1 MARFTSGKSLWTA
14 RAWPRVDLFMTI
26 MRTSVRLLAEAGVA
40 AAALVVLAPQRADA
54 QRRPGVGMGF
64 YTTTGLVTG
73 EVEGGNVTS
82 TTALAEAPTVAI
94 SGLLTVPLKKAPKR
108 AWVAALRVTPLGL
121 GNGRSCYV
129 TPDITGC
136 QNLRFEERAALL
148 AGGSFDIRTTV
159 LRVMVGPSLHQVEQ
173 EGARIGTTVRA
184 DLASP
189 RLRGST
195 PVLFLSRTF
204 LGSQRG
210 EAVGLTTLGLG
221 FRWIRKR

>member
-1 MARFTSGKSLWTA
+1 MAPSTSGKPPWIVRDS
-14 RAWPRVDLFMTI
+14 RRVDFAMTI
-26 MRTSVRLLAEAGVA
+26 MRNSVRRLAKAGVA
-40 AAALVVLAPQRADA
+40 AAALLVLASLRSEA

-64 YTTTGLVTG
+64 YTTTGLVTA

-108 AWVAALRVTPLGL
+108 AWVAGLRVTPLGI
-121 GNGRSCYV
+121 GNGKSCYV

-159 LRVMVGPSLHQVEQ
+159 LRVMVGPSLYHVEQ

-184 DLASP
+184 DFASP

-210 EAVGLTTLGLG
+210 EAVGMTTLGLG